1 MSYNDKS
8 AAAERKEM
16 NPEAVADNTQEAT
29 YSGEEMESEPQT
41 ASDKEQ
47 DEAGFSDK
55 AIEGDEGAAIT
66 EQMAKLQ
73 KQVDENYQRFLR
85 AQADFDN
92 FRRRAK
98 QEREE
103 FAKYASSQ
111 LLEQLLPVIDNLE
124 RALSAGKDNKDP
136 NALTKGVDM
145 TLRQMVQVLEQ
156 QGLKPM
162 EAVGQPFNPDFH
174 QAVMQVE
181 SEEFEEGY
189 VVEEIQK
196 GFMLKDR
203 VLRPA
208 MVKVS
213 N

>member
-1 MSYNDKS
+1 MNYNEKS

-16 NPEAVADNTQEAT
+16 NPEAVADSTQEAT
-29 YSGEEMESEPQT
+29 YPGDEMESEPQT
-41 ASDKEQ
+41 GVSEEQ

-55 AIEGDEGAAIT
+55 AAQDDIAQVIPGPLEE
-66 EQMAKLQ
+66 LQ
-73 KQVDENYQRFLR
+73 KKVDENYQRFLR
-85 AQADFDN
+85 TQADFDN

-111 LLEQLLPVIDNLE
+111 LMELLLPVLDNLE
-124 RALSAGKDNKDP
+124 RALSAGKESKDP
-136 NALTKGVDM
+136 EALTKGVDM
-145 TLRQMVQVLEQ
+145 TLRQMIQALEQ

-213 N
+213 S

>member
-1 MSYNDKS
+1 MNYNDKS

-16 NPEAVADNTQEAT
+16 NPEAVADNIQEAT
-29 YSGEEMESEPQT
+29 YPGDELESEHQT
-41 ASDKEQ
+41 ESNEEQ
-47 DEAGFSDK
+47 GEAGFSDK
-55 AIEGDEGAAIT
+55 ATQDDIAA
-66 EQMAKLQ
+66 EVPGPLEELQ
-73 KQVDENYQRFLR
+73 KKVDENYQRFLR
-85 AQADFDN
+85 TQADFDN

-111 LLEQLLPVIDNLE
+111 LMELLLPVLDNLE

-136 NALTKGVDM
+136 EALTKGVDM
-145 TLRQMVQVLEQ
+145 TLRQMTQSLEQ

-162 EAVGQPFNPDFH
+162 EVVGQPFNPHFH
-174 QAVMQVE
+174 QAIMQVE

-213 N
+213 S